1 MFDNEKEGGKRN
13 KRKRVKRMYRAS
25 LMGTISIDVVIIC
38 GNTGGTFPHHCS
50 TGLGRCV
57 EGMGAKYVVANF
69 SNSESDSFPIN
80 NRN

>member
-1 MFDNEKEGGKRN
+1 
-13 KRKRVKRMYRAS
+13 
-25 LMGTISIDVVIIC
+25 MGTISIDVVVIC

-50 TGLGRCV
+50 TGLDRCV